1 MVEEESVCVLYSESF
16 KVRFGHTGAYNWQ
29 NVRAYVGVLGK
40 VTGLRTLSSGCQRGG
55 HSSAVAF
62 KTRI

>member
-1 MVEEESVCVLYSESF
+1 MFYIPSVLRYDSVTRE
-16 KVRFGHTGAYNWQ
+16 RTNWQ